1 VSVFVVDASVAAK
14 LFLKGEQEA
23 LTGEAIHLFR
33 RHANAEVQLIVPD
46 LFWAEL
52 GNVFCKAI
60 RQRRFTKEEAEGS
73 LRDLRSKTLHTISS
87 EGLLD
92 LALTLAL
99 TFGRSLYDS
108 LYVAL
113 ALEANSQLITAD
125 ERLVNALGLHLPVK
139 WLGAI

>member
-1 VSVFVVDASVAAK
+1 MIAFVVDASVAAK
-14 LFLKGEQEA
+14 LFLTGEQEA
-23 LTGEAIHLFR
+23 LTAEAATLFQ
-33 RHANAEVQLIVPD
+33 RHAHAEVELIVPD

-60 RQRRFTKEEAEGS
+60 RQKRFTKEEADES
-73 LRDLRSKTLHTISS
+73 LRDLRSKTLHTVSS

-92 LALTLAL
+92 SALALAL

-113 ALEANSQLITAD
+113 ALEAKGQLITAD
-125 ERLVNALGLHLPVK
+125 EKLVNALGLRLPVR
-139 WLGAI
+139 WLGAL